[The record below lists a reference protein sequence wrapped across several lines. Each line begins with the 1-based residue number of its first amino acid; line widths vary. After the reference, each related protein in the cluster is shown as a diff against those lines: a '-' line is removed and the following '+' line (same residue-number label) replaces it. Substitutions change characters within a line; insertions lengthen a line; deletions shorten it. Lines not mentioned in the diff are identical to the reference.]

1 MLTQL
6 PFITLLSFFLGASIA
21 SFLYA
26 WTLRLK
32 SKKESILDRSKCR
45 FCNKKL
51 SAIELIPVFS
61 WVFQRGKCSCKKY
74 SLAKEYVIAELFLGA
89 IFALIPFYFHG
100 LSIIFIFF
108 FAAALFF
115 FFLTDFHYQLLHMP
129 AMMVTLFVGL
139 LFHALVDQ
147 DIDLSLWGIG
157 FGFGILFLIDFLY
170 RFFRKKQGLGNGDKY
185 LMAAIGAWIGP
196 IKILATLFFASW
208 IATLWAIYL
217 IYKKRA
223 DLMTKIPLGV
233 FISIATPITYFLL

>member
-6 PFITLLSFFLGASIA
+6 PFIAFLSFFLGASIA

-32 SKKESILDRSKCR
+32 TKKESILDRSRCR

-51 SAIELIPVFS
+51 SAIELIPIFS
-61 WVFQRGKCSCKKY
+61 WVFQLGQCSCKKY
-74 SLAKEYVIAELFLGA
+74 NLAKEYVIAELFLGT
-89 IFALIPFYFHG
+89 IFALIPFYFQG

-108 FAAALFF
+108 LVAALFF

-129 AMMVTLFVGL
+129 AMIGTFFLGL
-139 LFHALVDQ
+139 LFHAMIDH
-147 DIDLSLWGIG
+147 DIALSLWGAG
-157 FGFGILFLIDFLY
+157 LGFGILFLIDFLY
-170 RFFRKKQGLGNGDKY
+170 RFFRKKQGLGGGDKY

-208 IATLWAIYL
+208 IATLWAFYL

-233 FISIATPITYFLL
+233 FISIATPIAYFLL

>member
-6 PFITLLSFFLGASIA
+6 TFIVFLSFFLGASVA

-51 SAIELIPVFS
+51 SATELIPVFS

-89 IFALIPFYFHG
+89 IFALIPFFFHG

-108 FAAALFF
+108 FHNRNAD
-115 FFLTDFHYQLLHMP
+115 FFL
-129 AMMVTLFVGL
+129 V
-139 LFHALVDQ
+139 
-147 DIDLSLWGIG
+147 
-157 FGFGILFLIDFLY
+157 
-170 RFFRKKQGLGNGDKY
+170 
-185 LMAAIGAWIGP
+185 
-196 IKILATLFFASW
+196 
-208 IATLWAIYL
+208 
-217 IYKKRA
+217 
-223 DLMTKIPLGV
+223 
-233 FISIATPITYFLL
+233 